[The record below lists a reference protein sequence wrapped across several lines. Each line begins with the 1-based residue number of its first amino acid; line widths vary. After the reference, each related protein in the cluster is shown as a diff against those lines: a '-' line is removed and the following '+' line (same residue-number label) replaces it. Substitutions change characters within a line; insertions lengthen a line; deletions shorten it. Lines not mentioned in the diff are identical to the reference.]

1 MQLQGSYHEYQTH
14 FKLRVGLPRTP
25 TENDFNHTGSHY
37 IELRFTQDLF
47 DKPAEDIKL
56 AKLTDEEVMDLPRAI
71 LKESK
76 VGTHGSFGQGIARLT
91 LQLNRPI
98 IQAGFGTV
106 FTHGHD
112 KVGPCLEKLS
122 KVVKATQVNIFF
134 IHYPSTMKMVDRV
147 RACIVNQEVPFGEY
161 NWDVSGKHQ

>member
-1 MQLQGSYHEYQTH
+1 MQLQGNYHEYQTH

-25 TENDFNHTGSHY
+25 TASDFNHTGSHY

-47 DKPAEDIKL
+47 DKPTEDIKL
-56 AKLTDEEVMDLPRAI
+56 AKLTDEEVANLPRAI

-76 VGTHGSFGQGIARLT
+76 IGGHGSFDPGIARLT

-112 KVGPCLEKLS
+112 KVVACLEKLS

-134 IHYPSTMKMVDRV
+134 IRYPSIMRMVDRV
-147 RACIVNQEVPFGEY
+147 RARIVNQEIPFWEY